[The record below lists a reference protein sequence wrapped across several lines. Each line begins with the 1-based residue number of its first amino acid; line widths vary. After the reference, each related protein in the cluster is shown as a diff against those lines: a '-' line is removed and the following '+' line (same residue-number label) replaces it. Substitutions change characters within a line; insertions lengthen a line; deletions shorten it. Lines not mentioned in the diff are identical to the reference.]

1 MPRKGAYAKRPRRG
15 KVGRK
20 TKVSKPIKTYVK
32 RMISRKTEEKNWVA
46 QGLNVS
52 ILTQANVTPTNV
64 SLLPTPAQGTG
75 DSDRIGNEII
85 VKKASIRGFV
95 NLSPYDAATNP
106 NAFSPVWVK
115 MWIVSAKNINT
126 NTFSNTLAATSFF
139 RSNNTS
145 INFQATIRDQ
155 LYPVNN
161 DLFTVHKTK
170 SFKLGLGSTSTP
182 ANPAS
187 YFDNSPMSHPFVFDL
202 SKYVTKLMYDENN
215 TFATNKNLFLVI
227 TASRCDGGTSSS
239 TNPLCEYHYLIDY
252 EYQDA

>member
-1 MPRKGAYAKRPRRG
+1 MPRKGAYGKRPRRA

-32 RMISRKTEEKNWVA
+32 RMISRKTEEKRWLIHALNQNVLTVA
-46 QGLNVS
+46 NS
-52 ILTQANVTPTNV
+52 TPTNV
-64 SLLPTPAQGTG
+64 SLLPVPNQGTG

-95 NLSPYDAATNP
+95 NLSPYNSSTNP

-126 NTFSNTLAATSFF
+126 NNFTNTLSATSFF
-139 RSNNTS
+139 RANNTS

-155 LYPVNN
+155 LYPVNI

-170 SFKLGLGSTSTP
+170 SFKLGAGSTSDVVQSG
-182 ANPAS
+182 S
-187 YFDNSPMSHPFVFDL
+187 YFDNSPMSAPFVFDL
-202 SKYVTKLMYDENN
+202 SKYVNKLMYDENQ
-215 TFATNKNLFLVI
+215 TFPTNKNLFLVI
-227 TASRCDGGTSSS
+227 TASRCDGGTSSAS
-239 TNPLCEYHYLIDY
+239 NPLCEYHYLIDY